1 MPASRK
7 SPSTYGH
14 SYVAKHTTK
23 RSGGPFLVE
32 HKICQCMKM
41 ATLSGEK
48 TITPKYVNQLL
59 I

>member
-14 SYVAKHTTK
+14 SY
-23 RSGGPFLVE
+23 VE

>member
-1 MPASRK
+1 MPASGK

-41 ATLSGEK
+41 ATLCGYEA
-48 TITPKYVNQLL
+48 TNLQYAN
-59 I
+59 

>member
-1 MPASRK
+1 MPASGK

-14 SYVAKHTTK
+14 SYVAKHTTN

-41 ATLSGEK
+41 ATL
-48 TITPKYVNQLL
+48 
-59 I
+59 